1 MARPWLGWIGLMGFD
16 TALKRY
22 FAGVILALIAVA
34 AYFQASGITQLVG
47 SALVPDEKSLAGA
60 TASVPRAAAAPTA
73 ALPED
78 HATSARWIFERNPFD
93 SVTPR
98 PLDAP
103 PMSADAGG
111 SAIVDLEH
119 YENAP
124 PCDGFKALII
134 VASADPAWSMAALSG
149 GGNPQTKLVRIGDEV
164 GGKTVQIVEW
174 NRVVLSAGSSLCQI
188 QMFRPSKVAAATPA
202 APATPAPPATTAAA
216 LVGGATPVPADI
228 ASKIQKVSATE
239 FNVDRQVVDKILE
252 NQAELMR
259 SARIVPEQENGKV
272 VGIRLFGIRQ
282 DTLLG
287 TLGLENGDRL
297 QTINGFDMASPEKAL
312 EAYARLRTADHL
324 TVQVNRRGQNT
335 NIDFNIK

>member
-1 MARPWLGWIGLMGFD
+1 MTFGPMGFD
-16 TALKRY
+16 TALRRY

-34 AYFQASGITQLVG
+34 AYFQAAGITQL
-47 SALVPDEKSLAGA
+47 AGA
-60 TASVPRAAAAPTA
+60 ALAPDDKGLSGPPRDKAQMASPASSAAD
-73 ALPED
+73 D
-78 HATSARWIFERNPFD
+78 HATSARWIMERNPFD

-103 PMSADAGG
+103 PVADAGAEQG
-111 SAIVDLEH
+111 VVDLEH

-124 PCDGFKALII
+124 VCDGVKALII
-134 VASADPAWSMAALSG
+134 VAAADPGWSMAALSAG
-149 GGNPQTKLVRIGDEV
+149 PTPQTKLVRVGDEI
-164 GGKTVQIVEW
+164 GGGRIVQIIEW
-174 NRVVLSAGSSLCQI
+174 NRVVLSLGTSLCQM
-188 QMFRPSKVAAATPA
+188 QMFKPSKPAGVASA
-202 APATPAPPATTAAA
+202 PAPPPPPAPVA
-216 LVGGATPVPADI
+216 GGATAVPADI
-228 ASKIQKVSATE
+228 ASKIQKVGSNE

-252 NQAELMR
+252 NQAELMK

-272 VGIRLFGIRQ
+272 VGIRLFGIRP

-297 QTINGFDMASPEKAL
+297 QSINGFDMASPEKAL

-324 TVQVNRRGQNT
+324 TVQVNRRGANQ

>member
-1 MARPWLGWIGLMGFD
+1 MAFD
-16 TALKRY
+16 TVLKRY

-47 SALVPDEKSLAGA
+47 SALAPDNKALAA
-60 TASVPRAAAAPTA
+60 TPPMSIRSASAAPTA
-73 ALPED
+73 DD
-78 HATSARWIFERNPFD
+78 HATSARWILERNPFD

-103 PMSADAGG
+103 PVTTDAG
-111 SAIVDLEH
+111 APAVVDLEH

-124 PCDGFKALII
+124 PCDGLKALIV
-134 VASADPAWSMAALSG
+134 VASADPAWSMAALAG
-149 GGNPQTKLVRIGDEV
+149 GTGNATTKLMRV
-164 GGKTVQIVEW
+164 GEEISGKTVQIVEW
-174 NRVVLSAGSSLCQI
+174 NRVVLSSGSSLCQV
-188 QMFRPSKVAAATPA
+188 QMFRPAKAAAAAPA
-202 APATPAPPATTAAA
+202 APTAAA
-216 LVGGATPVPADI
+216 PPTAPVAAVVGGATAVPADI

-239 FNVDRQVVDKILE
+239 LNVDRQVVDKILE

-259 SARIVPEQENGKV
+259 SARIVPEQVNGKV
-272 VGIRLFGIRQ
+272 VGIRLFGIRPE
-282 DTLLG
+282 TLLG

-324 TVQVNRRGQNT
+324 TVQVNRRGANT